1 MRVSWIGGMFLK
13 ATGVIVEYNPFHNG
27 HFYHMQEARK
37 QTNADVII
45 AVMSGSFLQRG
56 EPALVSKWQRTKM
69 ALACGADLVIELPYA
84 YSTQKAETFAFG
96 AISILHSLRT
106 KDVCFGSES
115 GQIEDF
121 TKLLAF
127 IIENQVTY
135 NGYIQQYIKEGNSY
149 PKACALAYKALQPN
163 EDLLDL
169 SKPNNILG
177 FHYIQAIQQLDSDL
191 TPVTILRKQA
201 QYHDQTINKHSI
213 ASATSIRNEL
223 LKQACP
229 LSSISHVVPE
239 TTYHLLQEYYEKYNI
254 FHNWEHYYPLLKYR
268 LLTLSNEQ
276 LEAIYEGEEG
286 LHHRLKKHCQA
297 AQSFSEFMTLVK
309 TKRYTWNRI
318 QRYCLH
324 ILTNTTKEEIEEA
337 TKGDL
342 PYIRILGMSEQ
353 GRQYL
358 NITKKRIV
366 IPMITRP
373 TEINHPLLSIDK
385 RATAC
390 YALAYPP
397 EKQADALHEDYATP
411 PIQIKQESHP
421 F

>member
-1 MRVSWIGGMFLK
+1 MKS
-13 ATGVIVEYNPFHNG
+13 TGVIVEYNPFHNG
-27 HFYHMQEARK
+27 HLYHMEEARK

-45 AVMSGSFLQRG
+45 AVMSGTFLQRG

-69 ALACGADLVIELPYA
+69 ALAGGADLVIELPYA

-96 AISILHSLRT
+96 AISILHSLFT
-106 KDVCFGSES
+106 KNVCFGSES

-121 TKLLAF
+121 TKLLGF
-127 IIENQVTY
+127 INTNHTNY
-135 NGYIQQYIKEGNSY
+135 NFYIQKFVKEGNSY
-149 PKACALAYKALQPN
+149 PKACALAYKALQPSAT
-163 EDLLDL
+163 LIDL

-177 FHYIQAIQQLDSDL
+177 FHYIQAIHRLGSDI

-201 QYHDQTINKHSI
+201 QYHDQSIEKHSI

-223 LKQACP
+223 LKQNFT

-239 TTYHLLQEYYEKYNI
+239 TTYHLLQDYYKKYDI
-254 FHNWEHYYPLLKYR
+254 FHNWEQYFPLLKYR
-268 LLTLSNEQ
+268 LLTLPNEQ

-297 AQSFSEFMTLVK
+297 AQNFSEFMTLVK

-324 ILTNTTKEEIEEA
+324 ILTNTTKKEIEEA
-337 TKGDL
+337 TKGEL
-342 PYIRILGMSEQ
+342 PYIRILGMSGQ

-358 NITKKRIV
+358 KRTKKRISV
-366 IPMITRP
+366 PMITRP
-373 TEINHPLLSIDK
+373 TEIDHPLLTIDK

-397 EKQADALHEDYATP
+397 EKQADALLEDYATP
-411 PIQIKQESHP
+411 PIQTKEESHP